1 LGVEIVL
8 QLNGIVGGSSP
19 ISVGAGKT
27 ILLQQI
33 LIRVKSKQKLILRD
47 INFLFNNE
55 AFAIKIEAEPSPG
68 VFIARGGAGDLTPRK
83 VLVNNTTGEDL
94 LIFLLIS
101 AVNKA
106 KNSRSLSR
114 SDSWHMTFV
123 RR

>member
-1 LGVEIVL
+1 ML

-47 INFLFNNE
+47 INFLFH
-55 AFAIKIEAEPSPG
+55 
-68 VFIARGGAGDLTPRK
+68 
-83 VLVNNTTGEDL
+83 
-94 LIFLLIS
+94 
-101 AVNKA
+101 NKA